1 MVRAG
6 EAVAARR
13 TGGLFVATTSDRKDD
28 LMDQTQDVSL
38 EGWNIVGADEAEW
51 VPWTGSAGEARAKIL
66 GTADGYMVTLVEAQ
80 PGYAGSPHEHA
91 NAEFNYVVRGT
102 LRNQGQQMSAGDGYA
117 AAAGSTHTDFET
129 ETGATYIVIF
139 KI

>member
-1 MVRAG
+1 
-6 EAVAARR
+6 
-13 TGGLFVATTSDRKDD
+13 
-28 LMDQTQDVSL
+28 MDQTQDISL
-38 EGWNIVGADEAEW
+38 EGWNIVRADDTEW

-80 PGYAGSPHEHA
+80 PGYAGSPHEHEYP
-91 NAEFNYVVRGT
+91 EFNYVVQGI

-117 AAAGSTHTDFET
+117 AAAGSTHTDFQT
-129 ETGATYIVIF
+129 ETGATYIVVF